1 MRAKPWREHSSG
13 FSVTRRTLFP
23 NTTRPVWVGLS
34 NLAAAILSIPAIA
47 QTGDRFVPVPSFEPE
62 PRPAECSVVAA
73 ELSRDLSAVF
83 TAMASGP
90 GQAAACVAA
99 LETSLPG
106 WEQADG
112 AERLIGPFIDHLLG
126 DGTARGLQ
134 RHQVFI
140 DLLGHLENI
149 EPGWRFHPAAK
160 ARMPEIILAST
171 VEDPFVAH
179 FWSTTLQEMDPD
191 WRETDTA
198 RMLISAIY
206 ERALQEETRS
216 AGPRNQR
223 PAALLKTL
231 SWPRYAWL
239 KVYAGALASWPKR
252 IVSTVVVVLLLIVTF
267 RALRRRKTP

>member
-13 FSVTRRTLFP
+13 FSVTRSTLFP
-23 NTTRPVWVGLS
+23 STTSPMWVSLA

-47 QTGDRFVPVPSFEPE
+47 QTGDQFVPVPSFEPE
-62 PRPAECSVVAA
+62 PRPAECSVAA
-73 ELSRDLSAVF
+73 PELSRDLSAVF

-106 WEQADG
+106 WEQAEG

-126 DGTARGLQ
+126 DGRARGLQ

-179 FWSTTLQEMDPD
+179 FWSTTLQEMDPE
-191 WRETDTA
+191 WRESDTA
-198 RMLISAIY
+198 GSLVSEIY
-206 ERALQEETRS
+206 ERALHEETKP
-216 AGPRNQR
+216 AGPRNERPGTLLKELSWQR
-223 PAALLKTL
+223 WAALRVYTTL
-231 SWPRYAWL
+231 
-239 KVYAGALASWPKR
+239 LATWPKR
-252 IVSTVVVVLLLIVTF
+252 IVSAVVVLLLLIVTA